1 MASVLHRGHSFQ
13 ADLVT
18 AVVPIMDVCLE
29 LDLEL
34 IERAEPAAA
43 EELVLHV
50 PEEPLH
56 AGVVQAGG
64 LARHALG
71 DAQPLEP
78 ALVAQLLVL
87 PSLDAPLSVKSNLRV
102 RTAFL

>member
-1 MASVLHRGHSFQ
+1 
-13 ADLVT
+13 
-18 AVVPIMDVCLE
+18 MDVGGQLGLE
-29 LDLEL
+29 LLEGP
-34 IERAEPAAA
+34 EPAASV
-43 EELVLHV
+43 ELVLQV
-50 PEEPLH
+50 PEEALH

-87 PSLDAPLSVKSNLRV
+87 PSLDAPLSVKSNLRA